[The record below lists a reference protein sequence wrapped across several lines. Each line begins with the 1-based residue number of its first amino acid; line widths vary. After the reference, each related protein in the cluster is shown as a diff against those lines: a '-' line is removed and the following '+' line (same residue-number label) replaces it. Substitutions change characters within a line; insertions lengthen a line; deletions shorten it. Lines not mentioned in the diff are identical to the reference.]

1 MAVALG
7 IFEKLKLKPGHSKF
21 GQAVMLG
28 IPIGALIGGV
38 GTPAGS
44 SINILG
50 LQIIEQ
56 QGGPRI
62 PFLHWASIGVPM
74 VLLLLP
80 FAAFIMAKFFPP
92 EVKTIGSM
100 DDIRRERKELG
111 PLSLAEKK
119 VIVIQAAMIVLWTL
133 NTWYP
138 AFDVVLIAICG
149 ASVMFFPGIR
159 LFTWQEASKATGW
172 DILMMAGAV
181 TALGAASA
189 SSGLAQ
195 WLVDSALG
203 GLEDWNLVA
212 ILMLISAFTVVI
224 HLMLPIAPV
233 INAVMIPPIMLLATQ
248 AGHNP
253 ALYALPVIFTASCA
267 FLIPMDA
274 VPLIT
279 YSKGYYKMFDM
290 FLPGAVISIL
300 WVILMTGVMIVV
312 APMVGLL

>member
-1 MAVALG
+1 
-7 IFEKLKLKPGHSKF
+7 
-21 GQAVMLG
+21 
-28 IPIGALIGGV
+28 
-38 GTPAGS
+38 
-44 SINILG
+44 
-50 LQIIEQ
+50 
-56 QGGPRI
+56 
-62 PFLHWASIGVPM
+62 
-74 VLLLLP
+74 
-80 FAAFIMAKFFPP
+80 
-92 EVKTIGSM
+92 
-100 DDIRRERKELG
+100 
-111 PLSLAEKK
+111 
-119 VIVIQAAMIVLWTL
+119 
-133 NTWYP
+133 
-138 AFDVVLIAICG
+138 
-149 ASVMFFPGIR
+149 
-159 LFTWQEASKATGW
+159 
-172 DILMMAGAV
+172 MMAGAV

-248 AGHNP
+248 AGQNP

-312 APMVGLL
+312 APIVGLL